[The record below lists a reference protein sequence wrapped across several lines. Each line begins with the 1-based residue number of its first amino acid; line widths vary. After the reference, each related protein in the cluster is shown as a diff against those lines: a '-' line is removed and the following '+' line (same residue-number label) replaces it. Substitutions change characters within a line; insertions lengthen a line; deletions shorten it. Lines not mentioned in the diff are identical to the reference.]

1 MKGKLALLLAILL
14 VFTLSLAACAPA
26 EEEPEEVE
34 AEPEEV
40 EEEPEPELETRTI
53 AIYTHNDEPEM
64 QAFLEALEADTGIR
78 GEILR
83 MSSGEL
89 WSRIEAENP
98 NFGAD
103 MVWGMMHSFA
113 LKAED
118 MGILH
123 PYQSPEWEDIPAE
136 FIDPEGRWYGWS
148 YWYNA
153 IAVNKDLI
161 EAAGYEPPATWE
173 DLLDPKWEGEI
184 VCPDPGT
191 SGTAY
196 LIVSTLMQL
205 MGEEEGWEYL
215 AQLDN
220 NVDQYTK
227 SGTAPAQMVAEGEY
241 MIGLSW
247 DMGVFNR
254 IEEGYPILAV
264 IPEEGV
270 GFDLDVAWIFEG
282 TDNLEVAKE
291 VIDWIGSERGMAVA
305 HEHRDMVTREEVM
318 EGEFEANFIDYDAV
332 WAADNRDRIMDEW
345 RQTFAE

>member
-1 MKGKLALLLAILL
+1 VKNKLIILLAVFL
-14 VFTLSLAACAPA
+14 VLTLTVAVGCDPDEPVAD
-26 EEEPEEVE
+26 EPEEE
-34 AEPEEV
+34 AVPEERSV
-40 EEEPEPELETRTI
+40 T
-53 AIYTHNDEPEM
+53 IYTHNDEPEM
-64 QAFLEALEADTGIR
+64 QAFLDALEADTGIR

-89 WSRIEAENP
+89 WSRIEAESP

-113 LKAED
+113 LRAED
-118 MGILH
+118 MDILY
-123 PYQSPEWEDIPAE
+123 PYDSPEWADIAAE
-136 FIDPEGRWYGWS
+136 FKDPDDRWYGWS

-153 IAVNKDLI
+153 IAVNEDLI
-161 EAAGYEPPATWE
+161 EAAGYEPPETWE

-205 MGEEEGWEYL
+205 KGEEAGWEYL
-215 AQLDN
+215 AELDK

-254 IEEGYPILAV
+254 IEEGYPVQAV

-282 TDNLEVAKE
+282 AENLETAKA
-291 VIDWIGSERGMAVA
+291 VIDWIGSEEGMIAA

-318 EGEFEANFIDYDAV
+318 DVEFEANFIDYDAV
-332 WAADNRDRIMDEW
+332 WAAENRDRIMEEW
-345 RQTFAE
+345 RDMFAE

>member
-1 MKGKLALLLAILL
+1 MLRNKLAILL
-14 VFTLSLAACAPA
+14 AVLLVLTLVVAGCEADEPVDD
-26 EEEPEEVE
+26 EPEEV
-34 AEPEEV
+34 APEE
-40 EEEPEPELETRTI
+40 RSI

-64 QAFLEALEADTGIR
+64 QAFLDALEADTGIQ

-89 WSRIEAENP
+89 WSRIEAESP

-118 MGILH
+118 MDILY
-123 PYQSPEWEDIPAE
+123 PYDSPEWGDIAAE
-136 FIDPEGRWYGWS
+136 FKDPEGRWYGWS

-153 IAVNKDLI
+153 IAVNEDLI
-161 EAAGYEPPATWE
+161 EAAGYEPPETWE

-205 MGEEEGWEYL
+205 KGEEAGWEYL
-215 AQLDN
+215 AELDK

-254 IEEGYPILAV
+254 IDEGYPVLAV

-282 TDNLEVAKE
+282 TENLEVAKE
-291 VIDWIGSERGMAVA
+291 VIDWIGSEAGMIAA

-318 EGEFEANFIDYDAV
+318 EVEFEANFIDYDAV
-332 WAADNRDRIMDEW
+332 WAADNRDRIMEEW
-345 RQTFAE
+345 RDTFAE